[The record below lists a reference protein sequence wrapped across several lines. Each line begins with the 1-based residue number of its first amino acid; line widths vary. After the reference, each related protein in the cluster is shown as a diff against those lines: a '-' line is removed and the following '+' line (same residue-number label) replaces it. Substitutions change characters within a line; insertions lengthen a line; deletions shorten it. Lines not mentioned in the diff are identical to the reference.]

1 MKKVFLV
8 MMLMALHLFAGSKD
22 YVLVEGGSFVM
33 GNKNGSDAEYPEHE
47 VTVSSFYMSKYE
59 VIQKEF
65 ESIMGFNPS
74 EFSGDNNPV
83 EQVTWYDAVMYAN
96 KLSQEEG
103 KTPYYTITNIEK
115 EGNNITYALVKI
127 NKYCRSNCTFA

>member
-47 VTVSSFYMSKYE
+47 VTVRGVLTLTKQTELPIYKNH
-59 VIQKEF
+59 Q
-65 ESIMGFNPS
+65 SIGH
-74 EFSGDNNPV
+74 
-83 EQVTWYDAVMYAN
+83 
-96 KLSQEEG
+96 KR
-103 KTPYYTITNIEK
+103 K
-115 EGNNITYALVKI
+115 
-127 NKYCRSNCTFA
+127 